1 MANFDEFDVV
11 DLPEIDET
19 FIEKVNKNS
28 GWRIGTDIVP
38 SVFYQAYFEDGAW
51 NADDESTYRL
61 YIEKPSEVKPE
72 VVKPKAAAAEEGA
85 NGDNADAPA
94 DGQGADPDPN
104 ASDPNAADPNAS
116 DPNASDPNAADPN
129 ASDPNASAD
138 PADQGADAG
147 ADAADESEE
156 EVDRELPLLEAN
168 KYGFAK
174 PYEVVRLEITP
185 SASLKEEYP
194 YAIVVIDGK
203 EYDLGILDNPIR
215 FVMSKDHRVVLDWK
229 HGEVYESFR
238 IVVNR

>member
-1 MANFDEFDVV
+1 MADLNFDAV
-11 DLPEIDET
+11 DLPEVDET

-28 GWRIGTDIVP
+28 GWRIGEDIVP

-61 YIEKPSEVKPE
+61 FIEEPSEVKPE
-72 VVKPKAAAAEEGA
+72 VVKPKAAEAE
-85 NGDNADAPA
+85 ADAPA
-94 DGQGADPDPN
+94 DPN
-104 ASDPNAADPNAS
+104 ADPNAPADA
-116 DPNASDPNAADPN
+116 DPSAPADPSTDPSAPADNEPAADSE
-129 ASDPNASAD
+129 A
-138 PADQGADAG
+138 
-147 ADAADESEE
+147 EE
-156 EVDRELPLLEAN
+156 EVDRELPLLKAN

-194 YAIVVIDGK
+194 FAIVVIDGK

-215 FVMSKDHRVVLDWK
+215 FVMSKDHRVVLDWS
-229 HGEVYESFR
+229 HGQVYESFR

>member
-11 DLPEIDET
+11 DLPEVDET
-19 FIEKVNKNS
+19 FVEKVNKNS

-51 NADDESTYRL
+51 NADDESTYRV
-61 YIEKPSEVKPE
+61 YVEEPSEVKPE
-72 VVKPKAAAAEEGA
+72 VVKAKAAEEA
-85 NGDNADAPA
+85 AADEPA
-94 DGQGADPDPN
+94 TEPAVDPN
-104 ASDPNAADPNAS
+104 ASTEPAPAADPSTDPSTDPATEPAAS
-116 DPNASDPNAADPN
+116 D
-129 ASDPNASAD
+129 
-138 PADQGADAG
+138 
-147 ADAADESEE
+147 SEAQE

-168 KYGFAK
+168 KFGFAK

-194 YAIVVIDGK
+194 YAIVNIDGK

-215 FVMSKDHRVVLDWK
+215 FVMSKDHRVVLDWC
-229 HGEVYESFR
+229 HGQVYESFR

>member
-11 DLPEIDET
+11 DLPEVDET
-19 FIEKVNKNS
+19 FVEKVNKNS

-51 NADDESTYRL
+51 NADDESTYRV
-61 YIEKPSEVKPE
+61 YVEEPSEVKPE
-72 VVKPKAAAAEEGA
+72 VVKAKAAEEA
-85 NGDNADAPA
+85 QAQEPTAEPENPDAPA
-94 DGQGADPDPN
+94 E
-104 ASDPNAADPNAS
+104 
-116 DPNASDPNAADPN
+116 
-129 ASDPNASAD
+129 
-138 PADQGADAG
+138 PAED
-147 ADAADESEE
+147 SEAQE

-168 KYGFAK
+168 KFGFAK

-194 YAIVVIDGK
+194 FAIVNIDGK

-215 FVMSKDHRVVLDWK
+215 FVMSKDHRVVLDWR
-229 HGEVYESFR
+229 HGQVYESFR

>member
-11 DLPEIDET
+11 DLPEVDET
-19 FIEKVNKNS
+19 FVEKVNKNS

-61 YIEKPSEVKPE
+61 FIEEPSEVKPE
-72 VVKPKAAAAEEGA
+72 VVKAKATEEAAEEPADGQEA
-85 NGDNADAPA
+85 NPDAPA
-94 DGQGADPDPN
+94 DPDAPATDPEAPADPDAP
-104 ASDPNAADPNAS
+104 ADEPAADAE
-116 DPNASDPNAADPN
+116 A
-129 ASDPNASAD
+129 
-138 PADQGADAG
+138 
-147 ADAADESEE
+147 EE
-156 EVDRELPLLEAN
+156 EVDRELPLLKAN

>member
-11 DLPEIDET
+11 DLPEVDET
-19 FIEKVNKNS
+19 FVEKVNKNS

-61 YIEKPSEVKPE
+61 YIEEPSEVKPE

-85 NGDNADAPA
+85 DEPAADGDNADAPA
-94 DGQGADPDPN
+94 DGQSADPDAPAADPDAN
-104 ASDPNAADPNAS
+104 ASDPAADP
-116 DPNASDPNAADPN
+116 
-129 ASDPNASAD
+129 SAD
-138 PADQGADAG
+138 AGADAG
-147 ADAADESEE
+147 ADADAPADSDADAAADESEE
-156 EVDRELPLLEAN
+156 EVDRELPLLKAN
-168 KYGFAK
+168 KYCFAK